1 MYGAD
6 LAERNGEGKG
16 RRDAG
21 GVQNHRDCVSI
32 FASDRDDFLTLS
44 LWTLTNG
51 ICLEI

>member
-6 LAERNGEGKG
+6 LAERNGEG
-16 RRDAG
+16 RDRDAG
-21 GVQNHRDCVSI
+21 GVQNHRDCVLI
-32 FASDRDDFLTLS
+32 FMSDRDDFLTLS